1 MNFDLDKLEVEVIV
15 KYNGKGIDVD
25 ISDHALGSIHEDVE
39 EYMEE
44 NNE

>member
-1 MNFDLDKLEVEVIV
+1 MSFDLDKLEVEIIV
-15 KYNGKGIDVD
+15 KYNGKVIDVD
-25 ISDHALGSIHEDVE
+25 ISDEALESINEDVE